1 MKTNHKT
8 ILLEKLQHFIG
19 TCQVHDSQRNLIL
32 IDDIIFPTDELNTLF
47 NILRNSKIPICW
59 IISQEYFDI
68 RLIPFPTQIFS
79 VPQNIDI
86 KKLIKYIAQQRGIE
100 IESNDLKQIVRE
112 ANGNIFKAL
121 NTFQY
126 GENLHYGD
134 SNQKSTQNK
143 TAKIFSHELSSE
155 NDTYPSSPFLFD
167 CDYKSLCLC
176 YDCLHQSYGNMD
188 DFAEELEYFSILDS
202 SQFVLQ
208 NLNSDSEDENE
219 EYYHDLTFIQEILA
233 LSVVVNNSNPKYS
246 SLLTFEEQFKTN
258 QTDLHLDYYR
268 VENDLIT
275 MEETEENIESIDD
288 KTKEFLEAMKMLEL
302 DPIENCEESTESF

>member
-1 MKTNHKT
+1 M
-8 ILLEKLQHFIG
+8 
-19 TCQVHDSQRNLIL
+19 
-32 IDDIIFPTDELNTLF
+32 
-47 NILRNSKIPICW
+47 
-59 IISQEYFDI
+59 
-68 RLIPFPTQIFS
+68 
-79 VPQNIDI
+79 
-86 KKLIKYIAQQRGIE
+86 
-100 IESNDLKQIVRE
+100 
-112 ANGNIFKAL
+112 
-121 NTFQY
+121 
-126 GENLHYGD
+126 
-134 SNQKSTQNK
+134 
-143 TAKIFSHELSSE
+143 
-155 NDTYPSSPFLFD
+155 
-167 CDYKSLCLC
+167 
-176 YDCLHQSYGNMD
+176 
-188 DFAEELEYFSILDS
+188 DS

-275 MEETEENIESIDD
+275 MEETEENLESIDD